1 VLFRKCLGVSLC
13 LKERTP
19 APSRQSEGSF
29 RARARNPVRGCFA
42 SLSMTIAMSFRTPSR
57 VMPSTFF
64 GHCERQRGIHNIV
77 CHGKSGFFT
86 TLRSVQ
92 NDETENP
99 AWMFIMHSK
108 TGCNSLS
115 QFRYNLQNPTAV
127 SSFLGSAPPY
137 SKPSGPIIIA
147 LAAPK

>member
-1 VLFRKCLGVSLC
+1 MLFRKCLGVSLC

-92 NDETENP
+92 NDETEKVIASATRNP
-99 AWMFIMHSK
+99 HGCSLCTARQAVTAFLNFGIIFK
-108 TGCNSLS
+108 TPLRCLHFWGQHRRIANRLDLS
-115 QFRYNLQNPTAV
+115 
-127 SSFLGSAPPY
+127 
-137 SKPSGPIIIA
+137 
-147 LAAPK
+147 